1 MSETPVDELDE
12 AGAAAELARLAESVA
27 QADRRYHTDDDPD
40 LTDAQYDT
48 LRRRNDAIEQ
58 RFPSLIRADSPNAR
72 VGAAPAAAFAK
83 VVHAVPMLS
92 LDNAMAPEEVVEF
105 TQRIRR
111 YLKRADDQQD
121 GFVCEPKIDGLSC
134 SLRYEHGQLVRA
146 ATRGDGTTG
155 EDVTRN
161 VRTIDDVPNRLHGH
175 GPPAVIEVRGEVY
188 MEIGAFARLNEA
200 QEEAGGDP
208 FANPRNAAAG
218 SLRQLDPKITAK
230 RPLRFFAY
238 GWGEADPPIAG
249 HYQDFLSQL
258 RAWGFPVNPLTRA
271 CANADELIAAQ
282 ADIAAK
288 RPSLLYEID
297 GVVDKLDD
305 IALQIRLGFVGRAPR
320 WAIAHKFPAEQA
332 FTRVFD
338 ITIQVGRTGSLTP
351 VAELDPVIVGG
362 VKVSR
367 ATLHNEDFIASKDI
381 RIGDQ
386 VLIQRAGDVIP
397 QVVEV
402 VLGERPA
409 DAAPY
414 VMPDICPI
422 CASQAVRPPGE
433 ARRRCTGG
441 LICAAQIAGR
451 LQLLVGRDAFDID
464 GLGKKQVPQLIEAG
478 LLHTPADL
486 FRLACDQERLGRL
499 AALEGWGQRKIDNL
513 VKSIEARRTI
523 PLDRF
528 IIGLGIRF
536 VGEVNARL
544 LARAYRSF
552 AAWRAGMA
560 RLGEADEAERQ
571 HLDDIDR
578 VGSALTEAL
587 ATFFTE
593 PHNQA
598 AVDDL
603 AAQLTIEDTAPLT
616 TSTSELSGKSIVFTG
631 TLETLGRAEAKA
643 RAERFGAKVVSAISK
658 STDYLVVGADAGSKA
673 AKAQA
678 LGVQTLTEQDFLG
691 LTTNS

>member
-27 QADRRYHTDDDPD
+27 QADRRYHTNDAPD
-40 LTDAQYDT
+40 LTDAQYDA

-58 RFPSLIRADSPNAR
+58 RFPSLIRQDSPNAR

-188 MEIGAFARLNEA
+188 MEIGAFGRLNEA

-238 GWGEADPPIAG
+238 GWGEADPPIVG
-249 HYQDFLSQL
+249 HYQDFLAQL

-282 ADIAAK
+282 ADIAAE
-288 RPSLLYEID
+288 RPTLPYEID

-305 IALQIRLGFVGRAPR
+305 IALQNRLGFVGRAPR

-367 ATLHNEDFIASKDI
+367 ATLHNEDFIAAKDI

-402 VLGERPA
+402 VLGERPEGS
-409 DAAPY
+409 APY
-414 VMPDICPI
+414 AMPDICPI
-422 CASQAVRPPGE
+422 CHSQAVRPPGE

-451 LQLLVGRDAFDID
+451 LQLLVGRDAFDIE

-486 FRLACDQERLGRL
+486 FRLARDQERLARL

-578 VGSALTEAL
+578 VGSALTDAL

-603 AAQLTIEDTAPLT
+603 AAQLTIEDAAPTT
-616 TSTSELSGKSIVFTG
+616 TSTGELSGKSIVFTG